1 MGGMDTTLEFVFDVV
16 YKGLLKQTID
26 AAQKEVDE
34 GNTEGLLPV
43 VQEAFETRFQH
54 AKDIYANKQAT
65 QTQID
70 AAQMDLMLVLHFLD
84 FKSGDKDYLKYLID
98 TADAIDRNQFIE
110 AGQAEFEEKLEKAKE
125 VYADEGALK
134 NEIDDAAQ
142 ALLEAMLALEH
153 KADLTL
159 LNVVIEKALDVLD
172 DLNAGYYIP
181 NEEANEAFKIS
192 LATAQSLTE
201 ESGQKTVDD
210 AALDLSNK
218 MAALRLKADK
228 TALEELL
235 KEMKGVDPSDYTPE
249 SYAPFAAVMK
259 RAELMFN
266 DPMLSVDDEPEI
278 QSTVNEARALYTK
291 LVRNHSGGNSS
302 GSSSG
307 GSHSSNSGNTSG
319 MGTSVVTT
327 NPIITAAQ
335 NVQTQIYVV
344 SDTTL
349 PFAVKRGSAYCFKMT
364 VVGSM
369 TAMPSFTV
377 GNGEV
382 LKTQYVAKVGNDY
395 YFRVWAIGA
404 PGSSTG
410 VYTTLPGQNPQ
421 LHCVVT
427 VK

>member
-1 MGGMDTTLEFVFDVV
+1 
-16 YKGLLKQTID
+16 
-26 AAQKEVDE
+26 
-34 GNTEGLLPV
+34 
-43 VQEAFETRFQH
+43 
-54 AKDIYANKQAT
+54 
-65 QTQID
+65 
-70 AAQMDLMLVLHFLD
+70 
-84 FKSGDKDYLKYLID
+84 
-98 TADAIDRNQFIE
+98 
-110 AGQAEFEEKLEKAKE
+110 
-125 VYADEGALK
+125 
-134 NEIDDAAQ
+134 
-142 ALLEAMLALEH
+142 MLALEH

-235 KEMKGVDPSDYTPE
+235 KEMRGIDPSDYTPE

-364 VVGSM
+364 VVGKHDSHAELHSRQWRCAEDAVCRKSRQRLLLPCVGDRRSGQQYGCVHHSARTESA
-369 TAMPSFTV
+369 TALC
-377 GNGEV
+377 GNRKIRAVSSANFLPMVVKKKTKIV
-382 LKTQYVAKVGNDY
+382 L
-395 YFRVWAIGA
+395 
-404 PGSSTG
+404 
-410 VYTTLPGQNPQ
+410 L
-421 LHCVVT
+421 
-427 VK
+427 